1 MNYALSGG
9 GALFMGMPATES
21 QLDKLFAWLKKAG
34 KWLKDTLNQPGVPN
48 EIHH

>member
-9 GALFMGMPATES
+9 GALFMGIPSAES
-21 QLDKLFAWLKKAG
+21 QLDRLFSWIKKAG
-34 KWLKDTLNQPGVPN
+34 KWLKDTLNQKGVPN